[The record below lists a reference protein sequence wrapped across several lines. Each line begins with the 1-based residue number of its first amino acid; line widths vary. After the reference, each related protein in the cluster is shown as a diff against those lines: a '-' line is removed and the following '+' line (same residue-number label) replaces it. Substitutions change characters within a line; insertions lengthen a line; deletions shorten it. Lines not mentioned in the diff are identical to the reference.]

1 MTMCCAYL
9 NKKKEVLRFHK
20 NTACFVGVDHS
31 VPPDST
37 FFRFY
42 VPLEDELMD
51 GTSDVS
57 ENGSSI
63 SQEERTEFV
72 YLIKKLYDFEEHFQ
86 EIGPKEAWV
95 DFDLRKTSGFR
106 IFAICTCLR
115 YINEFSTYIRPT
127 LRLRKL
133 GLKEKESFLFAHY
146 FLWRY
151 SDNHSFFR
159 CLQINPE
166 KILENVPQISPD
178 VPFLKKKRF
187 LTQSIWITYCGK
199 NNEYYSNDPKVD
211 YFPALLSRVR
221 KSPTSFMILHKLCKE
236 YDVEV
241 QFIHLAKQVKGFI
254 TFAKQKEKFLG
265 T

>member
-1 MTMCCAYL
+1 MCCAYL
-9 NKKKEVLRFHK
+9 NEKKKVLRFHK
-20 NTACFVGVDHS
+20 NASCFAGVDHS

-42 VPLEDELMD
+42 VPLKDELMD
-51 GTSDVS
+51 GIADVS
-57 ENGSSI
+57 KNGSSI

-72 YLIKKLYDFEEHFQ
+72 NLIKKLYDFEEHFQ

-106 IFAICTCLR
+106 IFAIRTCLR
-115 YINEFSTYIRPT
+115 YINEFSTFIRPT

-146 FLWRY
+146 FLWGLIN
-151 SDNHSFFR
+151 NHSFYR
-159 CLQINPE
+159 STYTDPE
-166 KILENVPQISPD
+166 KILNQVPKISPD
-178 VPFLKKKRF
+178 KPFLENKSFR
-187 LTQSIWITYCGK
+187 TQTISDTYSAAASYYDEK
-199 NNEYYSNDPKVD
+199 NKADWMPS
-211 YFPALLSRVR
+211 LLSRVR

-241 QFIHLAKQVKGFI
+241 QFIHLAKQVKGFM
-254 TFAKQKEKFLG
+254 TFAKQKEKSLG
-265 T
+265 A